1 MLGTTTK
8 PIMSVIKPKL
18 EERGYEVL
26 TFHANGAGG
35 DCMDTLA
42 GEGFFAGVL
51 DFSTN
56 ELVANNL
63 GGLHVAKP
71 ARMESALEMGV
82 PTVVAPG
89 AANILVLSAEDALQ
103 AKYANRSK
111 YYHNPNITLVNTTVE
126 ELKIIAA
133 TFAEKL
139 NKAKGRVKFL
149 YPAQGFCSQ
158 DKEGLTLWNPDGNP
172 VFFEELKKNLRQDI
186 PIIEV
191 DAHINDDEFANV
203 AFEQLLEVMG
213 EAK

>member
-1 MLGTTTK
+1 
-8 PIMSVIKPKL
+8 
-18 EERGYEVL
+18 
-26 TFHANGAGG
+26 
-35 DCMDTLA
+35 
-42 GEGFFAGVL
+42 
-51 DFSTN
+51 
-56 ELVANNL
+56 
-63 GGLHVAKP
+63 
-71 ARMESALEMGV
+71 
-82 PTVVAPG
+82 VAPG

-103 AKYANRSK
+103 ARYDNRSK
-111 YYHNPNITLVNTTVE
+111 YCHNPNITLVNTTAE
-126 ELKIIAA
+126 ELKVIAA

-172 VFFEELKKNLRQDI
+172 VFLEELKKNLRQDI